1 MKMLIPVCG
10 DVIKITKD
18 VDVELKNIAQN
29 TNFLEKYDEKLK
41 NVKQI
46 SKKKHFITLKKGTL
60 LTIDRVYIRQGDSA
74 EYNSI
79 TFKINKDKNLPN
91 GRFFLP
97 VSVVNS
103 LDIEFLGQEAEKSI
117 ALSKWLLKNYKELD
131 SNSII
136 KEKIDSKLKFSM
148 NIDLVKSYELLNNE
162 IDKILSKNGDD
173 LESLYKKCYKKAEG
187 EEKAILK
194 EWYTSLPELRKS
206 IIKLNNIEY
215 ANFNFLEVN
224 ESALK
229 ENNFIKYEVLEN
241 NILKL
246 LSNFINNVSWMNNF
260 EYRDFGYDFI
270 LRFSR
275 NNRISTFENIF
286 NYNLDE
292 LYSNYNISYETRN
305 ILRKNL
311 IEYKKISDMT
321 FLNPNK
327 IDWMN
332 EMLIYKINDKV
343 VSLKEL
349 RKELTKAK
357 K

>member
-1 MKMLIPVCG
+1 MLIPVCG
-10 DVIKITKD
+10 DLIKIAKD

-29 TNFLEKYDEKLK
+29 KNFLEKYDEKLK

-46 SKKKHFITLKKGTL
+46 NKKKHFITLKKGTL
-60 LTIDRVYIRQGDSA
+60 LTIDRVYIRQ
-74 EYNSI
+74 
-79 TFKINKDKNLPN
+79 
-91 GRFFLP
+91 
-97 VSVVNS
+97 
-103 LDIEFLGQEAEKSI
+103 
-117 ALSKWLLKNYKELD
+117 
-131 SNSII
+131 
-136 KEKIDSKLKFSM
+136 
-148 NIDLVKSYELLNNE
+148 
-162 IDKILSKNGDD
+162 
-173 LESLYKKCYKKAEG
+173 G

-224 ESALK
+224 ESILK

-270 LRFSR
+270 LRFSINDR
-275 NNRISTFENIF
+275 FSIFKNIF
-286 NYNLDE
+286 NYDLNK
-292 LYSNYNISYETRN
+292 LYCNYNISYETKN
-305 ILRKNL
+305 VLRKNL
-311 IEYKKISDMT
+311 IEYKKISDIK

-327 IDWMN
+327 IDWM
-332 EMLIYKINDKV
+332 EEIIVYKINNKE

-349 RKELTKAK
+349 RKELTKSK

>member
-10 DVIKITKD
+10 DVIKIAKD
-18 VDVELKNIAQN
+18 VEVELKNIAQN

-46 SKKKHFITLKKGTL
+46 NKKKHFITLKKGTL

-74 EYNSI
+74 KYNSI

-97 VSVVNS
+97 VSVVNT
-103 LDIEFLGQEAEKSI
+103 LDIEFLGQESEKSM

-162 IDKILSKNGDD
+162 INKILSKSGDN
-173 LESLYKKCYKKAEG
+173 LESLYKKCYKKTKG

-224 ESALK
+224 ESTLK

-241 NILKL
+241 DILKL
-246 LSNFINNVSWMNNF
+246 LSNFINNVSWMNNY
-260 EYRDFGYDFI
+260 EYREFGYDFI

-275 NNRISTFENIF
+275 NNKLSKFENIF
-286 NYNLDE
+286 NYNLEE
-292 LYSNYNISYETRN
+292 LYSNYNISYETKN

-349 RKELTKAK
+349 RKALTKAK

>member
-10 DVIKITKD
+10 DVIKVAKD

-29 TNFLEKYDEKLK
+29 KNFLEKYDEKLK

-46 SKKKHFITLKKGTL
+46 NKKKHFVTLKKGTL

-97 VSVVNS
+97 VSVVNT
-103 LDIEFLGQEAEKSI
+103 LDIEFLGQETEKSI

-131 SNSII
+131 SNSIM
-136 KEKIDSKLKFSM
+136 KEKIDSKLKFSL

-162 IDKILSKNGDD
+162 IEEILSKNGDD

-224 ESALK
+224 ESTLK
-229 ENNFIKYEVLEN
+229 ENNFIKYKVLEN
-241 NILKL
+241 DILKL
-246 LSNFINNVSWMNNF
+246 LSNFINNVSWMNNS
-260 EYRDFGYDFI
+260 EYRELGYDFI

-275 NNRISTFENIF
+275 NNKLSKFKNIF
-286 NYNLDE
+286 NYNLEE
-292 LYSNYNISYETRN
+292 LYSNYNISYETKN

-349 RKELTKAK
+349 RKALTKAK

>member
-10 DVIKITKD
+10 DVIKVAKD

-29 TNFLEKYDEKLK
+29 KNFLEKYDEKLK

-46 SKKKHFITLKKGTL
+46 NKKKHFITLKKGTL

-91 GRFFLP
+91 GRFFLS
-97 VSVVNS
+97 VSVVNT

-117 ALSKWLLKNYKELD
+117 ALSKWLLKNYKEFD

-162 IDKILSKNGDD
+162 IEEILSKNGDD

-187 EEKAILK
+187 EEKTILK

-224 ESALK
+224 ESTLK
-229 ENNFIKYEVLEN
+229 ESNFIKYEVLEN
-241 NILKL
+241 DILKL
-246 LSNFINNVSWMNNF
+246 LSNFINNVSWMNNS
-260 EYRDFGYDFI
+260 EYRELGYDFI

-275 NNRISTFENIF
+275 NNKLSKFKNIF
-286 NYNLDE
+286 NYNLE
-292 LYSNYNISYETRN
+292 QLYSNYNISYETKN

-349 RKELTKAK
+349 RKALTKAK